1 MRHHVWE
8 QQPTYPVCLLVGQIQ
23 ISEIERV
30 YFPSGSVVDKED
42 VMVLDLH
49 FTGKKTSVGEMQR
62 YLTEQLQEVIDDNKC
77 QYILVSDSG
86 YFKALTGAAK
96 ADANLGYVMDSKYG
110 PQKVLYIPSY
120 RTMFH
125 DPKGCKERIK
135 QAMDALVGHAT
146 GAYNAPGH
154 DLIRFAEYPT
164 TDGEIEAW
172 LERLLAMNVPLT
184 VDIETFGLKHY
195 NAGIGTISFA
205 WNQGEGIAFPV
216 DYVPIEGA
224 TSAPFGRQVRNE
236 HRRKLLRHFFERM
249 SQRAIYHRIAF
260 DVYIL
265 IYQLYMDHILD
276 TEGLLHGQEV
286 LLKNWDCSLLITYF
300 ATNSCAGNDLSLK
313 TQAQAFA
320 GNYAQTE
327 INDITRIPLT
337 QLLEYNLIDG
347 LSTWYTHDK
356 HYPTMVA
363 DQQLNTYEKLFKP
376 GTKDII
382 QMQLTG
388 MPVYMPAVMEVDTA
402 LQAVYD
408 DVMVRLK
415 GTKVIEQF
423 EYRLKEKYI
432 EKMHGKWK
440 KKRITLAEVPDDVVF
455 NPRSS
460 TQMQDLLYGMLG
472 LPVISLTKTGQPSCD
487 GDTLDKLK
495 NHSKDPDVQAMF
507 AALIEHAAVDKILTS
522 FIPALKNA
530 QQGPDGW
537 WYLFGNY
544 NLGGT
549 VSGRL
554 SSNDPNMQN
563 LPANVVMAISAALLA
578 AYPVLA
584 KFVKKG
590 KLSLGKLIKYCFQ
603 APPGWIFTGLDFA
616 SLEDRISALTTKDPN
631 KLKVYTDGYDGHCL
645 RAHAYFGDKMPDID
659 PNSVASINSIEVK
672 YKDYRQDSKA
682 PTFALTY
689 QGTFSTLMKNCGFT
703 LTLATAIEAAY
714 KSLYHVSIKWVQ
726 DRLDQAAKDGYVT
739 VAFGLRVRTPRL
751 AQVIRGTSKTPREA
765 EAEGRTA
772 GNAMGQSWCL
782 LNTRAC
788 VEFMEKVRGSKYRHD
803 IRPVSHIHDAQYYL
817 VREDLAALAF
827 MNEHLVKAVQW
838 QDHPDIWHDEVKL
851 GGELSV
857 FFPTWADEIGIPNGA
872 REEEIA
878 EILTAEPA

>member
-1 MRHHVWE
+1 MHHLVWE
-8 QQPTYPVCLLVGQIQ
+8 IQPQYPVCLLVSSIQ
-23 ISEIERV
+23 KSEIERA
-30 YFPSGSVVDKED
+30 YFPSGSTVDKED
-42 VMVLDLH
+42 VLVLDLH
-49 FTGKKTSVGEMQR
+49 HTGKKTSASEMKR
-62 YLTEQLQEVIDDNKC
+62 YIDEQLQEVLDDHGI
-77 QYILVSDSG
+77 QYLLVSDAN
-86 YFKALTGAAK
+86 YFKILTGQPK
-96 ADANLGYVMDSKYG
+96 ADANLGYVLDSKYG
-110 PQKVLYIPSY
+110 KQKVLYIPSY
-120 RTMFH
+120 RTMFA
-125 DPKGCKERIK
+125 DPQGTRARIS
-135 QAMDALVGHAT
+135 QAMEALVGHAT
-146 GAYNAPGH
+146 GTYTDPGH
-154 DLIRFAEYPT
+154 GIIRFAEYPS
-164 TDGEIEAW
+164 TDAEIEDW

-184 VDIETFGLKHY
+184 VDIEAFDLKHY
-195 NAGIGTISFA
+195 NSGIGTITFCWS
-205 WNQGEGIAFPV
+205 QGEGIAFAV
-216 DYVPIEGA
+216 DYVEIEGA
-224 TSAPFGRQVRNE
+224 TSAPYGKQVRNE
-236 HRRKLLRHFFERM
+236 RRRELLRAFFERLN
-249 SQRAIYHRIAF
+249 QKAIYHRIAF

-265 IYQLYMDHILD
+265 IYQLYMDHIID
-276 TEGLLHGQEV
+276 TEGLLRGQEV
-286 LLKNWDCSLLITYF
+286 LLKNWDCTLLITYL

-320 GNYAQTE
+320 GNYAQSE
-327 INDITRIPLT
+327 IHDITKIPLPK
-337 QLLEYNLIDG
+337 LLEYNLVDG
-347 LSTWYTHDK
+347 LSTWYTYDK
-356 HYPTMVA
+356 HYLSMVA
-363 DQQLNTYEKLFKP
+363 DEQLDIYENLFKP

-388 MPVYMPAVMEVDTA
+388 MPVYMPAVNEVGAA
-402 LQAVYD
+402 LQAVQD
-408 DVMVRLK
+408 DCIERLSK
-415 GTKVIEQF
+415 TKVIQQF

-432 EKMHGKWK
+432 EKKHAEWK

-460 TQMQDLLYGMLG
+460 VQVQDLLYGMLD
-472 LPVISLTKTGQPSCD
+472 LPEISYTATKQPSVD
-487 GDTLDKLK
+487 ADTLGKLK
-495 NHSKDPDVQAMF
+495 NHTKDPDVLEMLS
-507 AALIEHAAVDKILTS
+507 ALLDHAAVAIILST

-554 SSNDPNMQN
+554 SSNEPNMQN
-563 LPANVVMAISAALLA
+563 LPANVAMAVSAALLA
-578 AYPVLA
+578 AFPVLA

-603 APPGWIFTGLDFA
+603 APPGWIFCGLDFA
-616 SLEDRISALTTKDPN
+616 SLEDRISALTTKDPQ

-659 PNSVASINSIEVK
+659 PTSVSSINSIETK
-672 YKDYRQDSKA
+672 YKDFRQDSKA

-703 LTLATAIEAAY
+703 LTLAQSIEAAY

-726 DRLDQAAKDGYVT
+726 DRLDRAAKDGYVT

-788 VEFMEKVRGSKYRHD
+788 MDFMGQVRESKYRLD

-827 MNEHLVKAVQW
+827 MNERLVKAVQW

-857 FFPTWADEIGIPNGA
+857 FFPTWAEEITIPNGA
-872 REEEIA
+872 GEDEIV
-878 EILTAEPA
+878 ELLTAEPA

>member
-8 QQPTYPVCLLVGQIQ
+8 QQPQYPVCLLVGQIQ
-23 ISEIERV
+23 VSEIERV

-49 FTGKKTSVGEMQR
+49 FNGKKTPVGEMQR
-62 YLTEQLQEVIDDNKC
+62 YIKEQLQEVIDDNKC

-86 YFKALTGAAK
+86 YFKALTGAPK
-96 ADANLGYVMDSKYG
+96 ADANLGYVMDSKFG

-120 RTMFH
+120 RTMFA
-125 DPKGCKERIK
+125 DPKGCKERIG
-135 QAMDALVGHAT
+135 QALDALVGHAT

-154 DLIRFAEYPT
+154 DLIKFAEYPQ
-164 TDGEIEAW
+164 TDDEIEVW
-172 LERLLAMNVPLT
+172 LERLLEMNCPLT
-184 VDIETFGLKHY
+184 IDIETFSLKHY
-195 NAGIGTISFA
+195 SAGIGTISFA
-205 WNQGEGIAFPV
+205 WNQGEGIAFAV
-216 DYVPIEGA
+216 DYVPIAGA
-224 TSAPFGRQVRNE
+224 TTAPYGVQVRND
-236 HRRKLLRHFFERM
+236 RRRFLLRKFFERL
-249 SQRAIYHRIAF
+249 SKRAIYHRIAF
-260 DVYIL
+260 DVYVL
-265 IYQLYMDHILD
+265 VYQLYMDSIID
-276 TEGLLHGQEV
+276 TEGLLHGMEIM
-286 LLKNWDCSLLITYF
+286 LRDWDCSLLVTYF

-320 GNYAQTE
+320 GNYAQDE
-327 INDITRIPLT
+327 IQDITKIPLP

-347 LSTWYTHDK
+347 LSTWYTYDK
-356 HYPTMVA
+356 HHPTMVA
-363 DQQLNTYEKLFKP
+363 DQQLDTYEKLFKP
-376 GTKDII
+376 GIKDII

-415 GTKVIEQF
+415 GTKVIEKF

-432 EKMHGKWK
+432 EKKHAEWK

-455 NPRSS
+455 NPRSNP
-460 TQMQDLLYGMLG
+460 QMQDLLYEVLG
-472 LPVISLTKTGQPSCD
+472 LPVISYTKTGQPSCD

-495 NHSKDPDVQAMF
+495 NHTKDPDVQDMF
-507 AALIEHAAVDKILTS
+507 AALIDHAAVDKILTS

-563 LPANVVMAISAALLA
+563 LPANVAMAISAALLA

-603 APPGWIFTGLDFA
+603 APAGWIFAGLDFS
-616 SLEDRISALTTKDPN
+616 SLEDRISGLTTKDPQ

-645 RAHAYFGDKMPDID
+645 RSYAYFGDKMPDID
-659 PNSVASINSIEVK
+659 PNSVASINSIETK

-689 QGTFSTLMKNCGFT
+689 QGTYSTLMKNCGFS
-703 LTLATAIEAAY
+703 LTLARSIEAAY
-714 KSLYHVSIKWVQ
+714 KSLYTVSIKWVQ

-772 GNAMGQSWCL
+772 GNAMGQSYCL

-788 VEFMEKVRGSKYRHD
+788 SEFMDKVRESEYRQD

-838 QDHPDIWHDEVKL
+838 QDDPEIWHDEVKL

-857 FFPTWADEIGIPNGA
+857 FFPSWAEEIGIPNGA
-872 REEEIA
+872 GEQEIA
-878 EILTAEPA
+878 DILTAETA